1 VSAAA
6 DYLGEGADTVLDHV
20 TPTSPVVPAAA
31 DNGAGGPVLSVPH
44 ARWLRISVTR
54 AGRVVVQVCF
64 PSYAVLSL
72 SDLVPEDVRVNIIA
86 ERVDLETV
94 AADAAARGCPAGEL
108 FAVTSGEHGVRAWLD

>member
-1 VSAAA
+1 MSEQV
-6 DYLGEGADTVLDHV
+6 V
-20 TPTSPVVPAAA
+20 TSSTPIVA
-31 DNGAGGPVLSVPH
+31 DNGASAGAEAVPH

-72 SDLVPEDVRVNIIA
+72 SDLVPEDVRIRTVA
-86 ERVDLETV
+86 DHVDLETV

-108 FAVTSGEHGVRAWLD
+108 FAVKSGEHGVRAWLD

>member
-1 VSAAA
+1 
-6 DYLGEGADTVLDHV
+6 VLEQ
-20 TPTSPVVPAAA
+20 VVPASTPAIA
-31 DNGAGGPVLSVPH
+31 DNGANRGAAAVPH

-72 SDLVPEDVRVNIIA
+72 ADLVPEDVRIRIVA
-86 ERVDLETV
+86 DQVDLENV

>member
-1 VSAAA
+1 
-6 DYLGEGADTVLDHV
+6 VLDQG
-20 TPTSPVVPAAA
+20 VPASTPVIA
-31 DNGAGGPVLSVPH
+31 DNGASRHATSVAH

-72 SDLVPEDVRVNIIA
+72 NDLVPDNVRVRVVA
-86 ERVDLETV
+86 EHVDLEMV

-108 FAVTSGEHGVRAWLD
+108 FAVSSGEHAVRAWLD

>member
-1 VSAAA
+1 M
-6 DYLGEGADTVLDHV
+6 LDQ
-20 TPTSPVVPAAA
+20 VVPSSTPAIA
-31 DNGAGGPVLSVPH
+31 DNGANGDAAAVPH

-54 AGRVVVQVCF
+54 GGRMVVQVCF

-72 SDLVPEDVRVNIIA
+72 TDLVPDDVRVRIVA
-86 ERVDLETV
+86 EQVDLETV

>member
-1 VSAAA
+1 M
-6 DYLGEGADTVLDHV
+6 LDQGVHSS
-20 TPTSPVVPAAA
+20 TPVIA
-31 DNGAGGPVLSVPH
+31 DNGANGRARSVPH

-64 PSYAVLSL
+64 RHAVLSL
-72 SDLVPEDVRVNIIA
+72 SDLVPDDVRVRIVA
-86 ERVDLETV
+86 EQVDLDMV